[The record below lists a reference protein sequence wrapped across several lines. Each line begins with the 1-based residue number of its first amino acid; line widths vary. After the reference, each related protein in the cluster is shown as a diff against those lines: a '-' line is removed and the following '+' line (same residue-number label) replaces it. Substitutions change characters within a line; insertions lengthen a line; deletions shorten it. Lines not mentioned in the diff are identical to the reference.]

1 MTKRTR
7 KFIASLMAGA
17 MMVAAAVPAVAGTT
31 SDVKDLY
38 WVVSGDSVTTET
50 EIKITVPTDI
60 STIINPYGVDIS
72 DLDATTKQIVQEGLK
87 LDSDSVSST
96 SIISPVYEVINESAI
111 PVNVSIADFRV
122 SGGDSTTPSENIIIA
137 TSPVAAKA
145 NAPKSAYIYMQFA
158 NESGKDFLGKTLKE
172 ASLVKGKVKMVASK
186 DAASYKAALQA
197 KDKILEVKA
206 KDASKIKAGKEG
218 AALKPT
224 FDIAAKDG
232 KAYIKIM
239 GDVNSN
245 PIISKTNKKL
255 TTWNA
260 SDSLSISYKLV
271 FTPRPN
277 TKQ

>member
-1 MTKRTR
+1 MTKRTK

-50 EIKITVPTDI
+50 EIKITVPTDV
-60 STIINPYGVDIS
+60 STIINPYGVDID
-72 DLDATTKQIVQEGLK
+72 DLDANTKEMVVTGLK

-96 SIISPVYEVINESAI
+96 SIISPQYEVINESAI
-111 PVNVSIADFRV
+111 PVNVAIADFRV
-122 SGGDSTTPSENIIIA
+122 KGSASVNIA
-137 TSPVAAKA
+137 SSSVAAKA
-145 NAPKSAYIYMQFA
+145 NTPKSAYIYMQFA
-158 NESGKDFLGKTLKE
+158 NEQGKDFLGKTQKKAKLE
-172 ASLVKGKVKMVASK
+172 KGKIKMVASDDASSLK
-186 DAASYKAALQA
+186 DALKS

-224 FDIAAKDG
+224 FDIAAKGG

-245 PIISKTNKKL
+245 PIISKSNKSL
-255 TTWNA
+255 TTWTT
-260 SDSLSISYKLV
+260 SDSLTISYKLV

-277 TKQ
+277 T

>member
-17 MMVAAAVPAVAGTT
+17 MMVAAAVPTMADTT
-31 SDVKDLY
+31 SETKDLY
-38 WVVSGDSVTTET
+38 WVVSGDSITTET

-60 STIINPYGVDIS
+60 ETIINPYGVDIS
-72 DLDATTKQIVQEGLK
+72 DLDETTKKIVQEGLH
-87 LDSDSVSST
+87 LDTDSVSAT
-96 SIISPVYEVINESAI
+96 SIISPQYEVTNESAI
-111 PVNVSIADFRV
+111 PVNISIADFRV
-122 SGGDSTTPSENIIIA
+122 KGSTSVNIA
-137 TSPVAAKA
+137 TSSVAAKA

-158 NESGKDFLGKTLKE
+158 NENGEAFLGKTLKE

-186 DAASYKAALQA
+186 DAAAYKAALQS

-224 FDIAAKDG
+224 FDIAAKGG

-245 PIISKTNKKL
+245 PIISKTNKNP
-255 TTWNA
+255 TTWN
-260 SDSLSISYKLV
+260 
-271 FTPRPN
+271 T
-277 TKQ
+277 